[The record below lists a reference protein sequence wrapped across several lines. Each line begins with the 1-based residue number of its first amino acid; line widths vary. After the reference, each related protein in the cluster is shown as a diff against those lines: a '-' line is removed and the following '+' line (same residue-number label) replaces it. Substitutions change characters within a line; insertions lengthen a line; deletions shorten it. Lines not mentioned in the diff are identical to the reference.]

1 MALQN
6 AMEVLERQQWLDA
19 ASEPTQRAV
28 SGAINAGGKPGRWLD
43 DFLNGVWLGHPLH
56 PMLVS
61 IPIGAWS
68 VTMALDA
75 FEALNTGEAA
85 QRYATGADAAL
96 IIGLVGAVGSA
107 ATGLTQW
114 QYTDG
119 QARRLG
125 LVHATLNTAVTALY
139 TTSLICR
146 KMGARRAGFWMGLLG
161 YAGVTVSGYIGGEL
175 SYTHRIGVDHAPEQ
189 LPPGD
194 FTSVLASDDLAEGQL
209 KGITLQSVPVC
220 LARQHGQVYALANDC
235 SHLGGPLAEGQLEE
249 GCVVCPWHSSR
260 FALADGHVLNGPA
273 ACNQP
278 AYEVRERNGQ
288 IELRPAHQA

>member
-6 AMEVLERQQWLDA
+6 VMEVLERQEWLDA

-28 SGAINAGGKPGRWLD
+28 TSAINAGGATGRKLD

-56 PMLVS
+56 PMLVE

-68 VTMALDA
+68 VTLVLDTL
-75 FEALNTGEAA
+75 EALNTGETAR
-85 QRYATGADAAL
+85 QYALGADTSL
-96 IIGLVGAVGSA
+96 IIGLLGAVGSA

-125 LVHATLNTAVTALY
+125 IVHAALNTAATALY

-146 KMGARRAGFWMGLLG
+146 KAGARRAGFWTGLLG
-161 YAGVTVSGYIGGEL
+161 YAVVSVSGYIGGEL

-194 FTSVLASDDLAEGQL
+194 FAPALATDDLSEGQL
-209 KGITLQSVPVC
+209 KGITFNNVPVC
-220 LARQHGQVYALANDC
+220 LVRQHGVVYALANDC
-235 SHLGGPLAEGQLEE
+235 AHLGGPLAEGQLED
-249 GCVVCPWHSSR
+249 GCVVCPWHGSR
-260 FALADGHVLNGPA
+260 FALASGQVVNGPA

-278 AYEVRERNGQ
+278 VYEVRERNGQ
-288 IELRPAHQA
+288 IELRPANQV